1 VCACREEWYGKDWVH
16 SSAHHVGFI
25 SFIGTFYFVLV
36 YVVIL
41 CSFFQY
47 SYSILMFL
55 FILIIRLVSSA
66 RIPKALHGLNPLNL
80 IVAVTLKSY
89 IA

>member
-1 VCACREEWYGKDWVH
+1 
-16 SSAHHVGFI
+16 
-25 SFIGTFYFVLV
+25 
-36 YVVIL
+36 
-41 CSFFQY
+41 
-47 SYSILMFL
+47 MFL

-89 IA
+89 IAWSGWFLSLSIYIGINTTIEQKKRI